1 MSMPETATAPDAPVI
16 NMGTAIR
23 DGLLEAARRD
33 PSVIFFGEGVADPAA
48 LFGTLKDI
56 GKHIGHERM
65 IEMPIAENGLIGI
78 AIGAAMAGKRPVVSL
93 QRVEFA
99 LLALEQILNNAA
111 KTHYVSNGHHNV
123 PLVLRMIVGRGW
135 GQGPEHSQSMEA
147 IFAHVPGLKV
157 IMPAFAEDAKGMIA
171 AAVEDANPVVVIEHR
186 WSHYTTSPVAEGYVH
201 RPLDGPRTVRN
212 GDGLTIVATS
222 YMTLEAVRA
231 ADKLAEAGHPVE
243 VLDLRVIRPLNLDPI
258 VESVARTGR
267 LLTVDTGFRMFGI
280 GAEIAS
286 EVTSR
291 CFDLLDA
298 APVRLGLPDHP
309 TPSSRGLVKG
319 FYPDAARIAR
329 TAAEMMD
336 LDEARISA
344 IEEDILAD
352 RKDLPLDVPDP
363 FFKGPF

>member
-1 MSMPETATAPDAPVI
+1 MRDATDAAGAPVI
-16 NMGTAIR
+16 DMGTAIR

-48 LFGTLKDI
+48 LFGTLRDI
-56 GKHIGHERM
+56 GGHIGHDRM

-93 QRVEFA
+93 QRVEVRPA
-99 LLALEQILNNAA
+99 GAGANPEQC
-111 KTHYVSNGHHNV
+111 
-123 PLVLRMIVGRGW
+123 R
-135 GQGPEHSQSMEA
+135 QGPLCQQWPSHGPACAAPDYRARLGSGTGTLQSMEA

-171 AAVEDANPVVVIEHR
+171 AAVEDTNPVVVIEHR
-186 WSHYTTSPVAEGYVH
+186 WSHYTMGPVADGYI
-201 RPLDGPRTVRN
+201 RPLDGPRIVRR

-222 YMTLEAVRA
+222 YMMLEAVRA
-231 ADKLAEAGHPVE
+231 ADKLAEAGYPVE
-243 VLDLRVIRPLNLDPI
+243 LLDLRVIRPLTLDPI

-267 LLTVDTGFRMFGI
+267 LMTVDTGFRMFGI

-309 TPSSRGLVKG
+309 TPSSRGLIRA
-319 FYPDAARIAR
+319 FTPMPPA
-329 TAAEMMD
+329 
-336 LDEARISA
+336 
-344 IEEDILAD
+344 
-352 RKDLPLDVPDP
+352 LPALRPR
-363 FFKGPF
+363 

>member
-1 MSMPETATAPDAPVI
+1 MSMPEPQGAPAAPII

-33 PSVIFFGEGVADPAA
+33 PSVIFFGEGVEDPAA

-56 GKHIGHERM
+56 GKEIGHDRM
-65 IEMPIAENGLIGI
+65 IEMPIAENGLVGI

-111 KTHYVSNGHHNV
+111 KSHYVSNGRHKV

-135 GQGPEHSQSMEA
+135 GQGPEHSQSLEP

-157 IMPAFAEDAKGMIA
+157 LMPAFAEDAKGMVT
-171 AAVEDANPVVVIEHR
+171 AAVEDDNPIVILEHR
-186 WSHYTTSPVAEGYVH
+186 WSHYTTSAVTQGYINS
-201 RPLDGPRTVRN
+201 PLEGPRTVRK
-212 GDGLTIVATS
+212 GDNLTIVATS

-231 ADKLAEAGHPVE
+231 ADRLAEAGYPVE
-243 VLDLRVIRPLNLDPI
+243 VLDLRMIRPLNLDPI
-258 VESVARTGR
+258 VESVAHTGR

-280 GAEIAS
+280 GAEISS
-286 EVTSR
+286 EITSR
-291 CFDLLDA
+291 CFDLLAA
-298 APVRLGLPDHP
+298 APVRIGLPDHP
-309 TPSSRGLVKG
+309 TPSSRGLVRG

-329 TAAEMMD
+329 TAGEMMGVA
-336 LDEARISA
+336 EPEIAT
-344 IEEDILAD
+344 IEERILAD
-352 RKDLPLDVPDP
+352 RADVPIDVPDP

>member
-1 MSMPETATAPDAPVI
+1 MSMPEPKGAADVPVI

-23 DGLLEAARRD
+23 DGLLEAAKRD
-33 PSVIFFGEGVADPAA
+33 PSVIFFGEGVQDPAA
-48 LFGTLKDI
+48 LFGTLTDI
-56 GKHIGHERM
+56 GKHIGMDRM

-78 AIGAAMAGKRPVVSL
+78 AIGAAMAGKRPVISL

-111 KTHYVSNGHHNV
+111 KTRYVSNGRHKV

-135 GQGPEHSQSMEA
+135 GQGPEHSQSLEA
-147 IFAHVPGLKV
+147 VFAHVPGLKV
-157 IMPAFAEDAKGMIA
+157 IMPAFAEDAKGMVT
-171 AAVEDANPVVVIEHR
+171 AAVEDDNPVVILEHR
-186 WSHYTTSPVAEGYVH
+186 WSHYTTSAVADGYVH
-201 RPLDGPRTVRN
+201 RPLDGPRTVRK

-231 ADKLAEAGHPVE
+231 ADRLAEAGYPVE
-243 VLDLRVIRPLNLDPI
+243 VFDLRVIRPLNLDPI

-291 CFDLLDA
+291 CFDLLEA

-309 TPSSRGLVKG
+309 TPSSRGLVRG

-329 TAAEMMD
+329 TAGEMMEI
-336 LDEARISA
+336 DEAEIA
-344 IEEDILAD
+344 GIEAKILAD
-352 RKDLPLDVPDP
+352 RGDVPIDVPDP